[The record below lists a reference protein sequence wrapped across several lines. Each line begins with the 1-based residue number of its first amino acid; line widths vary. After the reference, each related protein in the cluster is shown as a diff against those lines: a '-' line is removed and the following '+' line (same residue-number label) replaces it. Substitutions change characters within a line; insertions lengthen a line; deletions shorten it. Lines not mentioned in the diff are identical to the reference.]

1 MIDVGMEG
9 WSWSLRLEWVG
20 GEIGVEIKV
29 GFEVGIGVEIG
40 VGIGD
45 GIMGFAWD

>member
-1 MIDVGMEG
+1 MG
-9 WSWSLRLEWVG
+9 LEWVRDA
-20 GEIGVEIKV
+20 IGVEIKV